1 MTITVSVPEELTRQ
15 AHAAG
20 LSVEAYVEQL
30 MQQAAHPPLDEYER
44 PTRTA
49 EAKNLVELF
58 APVRGL
64 LTDEEVDTLFTR
76 NRSPG
81 RPLDLS

>member
-15 AHAAG
+15 AQAAG

-30 MQQAAHPPLDEYER
+30 IEQAAHNPLDEHEP

-64 LTDEEVDTLFTR
+64 LTDEEVDTWFTR
-76 NRSPG
+76 KPSEG

>member
-15 AHAAG
+15 AQAAG

-30 MQQAAHPPLDEYER
+30 IEQAAHPLLAEHEL

-49 EAKNLVELF
+49 QAKNLVELF
-58 APVRGL
+58 VPVRGL

-76 NRSPG
+76 NPSQS

>member
-15 AHAAG
+15 AQAVG

-30 MQQAAHPPLDEYER
+30 IEQAAHHPLDEHEL
-44 PTRTA
+44 PPRTA

-76 NRSPG
+76 SPSQG